1 MFSYFLAAL
10 SAQMARYVPE
20 KLSCAN
26 SQLFRKRSINPTD
39 LGADGLRLEK
49 TDSQLHLPKH
59 FLEQLKLVRE
69 VFGHGIHA
77 PDHTESGHESRRR
90 NLMKSIAPEIKAVE
104 YPVGFLDSE
113 DNRLVGDIGRCFE
126 ALGL

>member
-1 MFSYFLAAL
+1 
-10 SAQMARYVPE
+10 MARYVPE

-49 TDSQLHLPKH
+49 TDSRLHLPKH

-69 VFGHGIHA
+69 VSG
-77 PDHTESGHESRRR
+77 TEFMPRITP
-90 NLMKSIAPEIKAVE
+90 NQAT
-104 YPVGFLDSE
+104 
-113 DNRLVGDIGRCFE
+113 NRGVKTL
-126 ALGL
+126 